1 MTTQSPVPSAQ
12 ALIDRIKAQLAAAG
26 VAWRAETVDTIK
38 AGAPDTAVAGIATTF
53 MATFDAIR
61 RAVEAGAN
69 LVITHEPTF
78 YGHLDATDGLQA
90 DPVFRAKVEYIRQ
103 HRVVVF
109 RFHDHWHARR
119 PDGMRVAM
127 LRALGWNGD
136 GQNPITLAAPT
147 TLGAL
152 AADLERR
159 LGIVA
164 MRVVG
169 DPATP
174 VATVALSFGYGNPQL
189 TAAVDCAITGES
201 QEADSSWDNAEYALD
216 ATALGRP
223 KGLIL
228 LGHEQ
233 SEGRGMEVCAEWLRT
248 FIADV
253 PVTFVRS
260 GEPFTA
266 M

>member
-1 MTTQSPVPSAQ
+1 V
-12 ALIDRIKAQLAAAG
+12 KA
-26 VAWRAETVDTIK
+26 
-38 AGAPDTAVAGIATTF
+38 IATTF
-53 MATFDAIR
+53 MATFDAIKR
-61 RAVEAGAN
+61 SVDAGAN

-78 YGHLDATDGLQA
+78 YSHLDTIDTLQA
-90 DPVFRAKVEYIRQ
+90 DPVFRAKTDYIRE
-103 HRVVVF
+103 HDVVVF

-127 LRALGWNGD
+127 LRALGWSGD
-136 GQNPITLAAPT
+136 GRNPLTLATPT

-152 AADLERR
+152 AADLEKR

-164 MRVVG
+164 LRVVG
-169 DPATP
+169 DPAGP
-174 VATVALSFGYGNPQL
+174 VSTVALSFGYGNPQL

-201 QEADSSWDNAEYALD
+201 QEADSAWDNAEYALD

-233 SEGRGMEVCAEWLRT
+233 SEGRGMDVCAEWLRT
-248 FIADV
+248 FITDV
-253 PVTFVRS
+253 PVTFVRA
-260 GEPFTA
+260 GEPFTKI
-266 M
+266 